1 MTSAGVLRVGGS
13 RERTYAAACATNKM
27 VPLTRNGGVGVG
39 LPPFP
44 KASCGPLTLCPLTPC
59 AGTGLLWATNGGRVV
74 EIHRDWASI
83 EWTPVIYEP
92 PRSDRLPM
100 GHNDLVA
107 DFAYAFFAA
116 FHPRSANAVPF
127 NRST

>member
-1 MTSAGVLRVGGS
+1 MLRVGGS
-13 RERTYAAACATNKM
+13 RERTYAAACATNEM

-83 EWTPVIYEP
+83 ELAGNGSQRIFDRRRVLAGDTALSWIEQDRR
-92 PRSDRLPM
+92 PREHR
-100 GHNDLVA
+100 
-107 DFAYAFFAA
+107 
-116 FHPRSANAVPF
+116 
-127 NRST
+127 